1 MIDGVIKYHFD
12 FQVTKPLE
20 EGLFSEIELLRE
32 RLFALNLIGVTED
45 GVGFGNISQRV
56 DANSFVITGTQT
68 GHLEKLDASCYSLIE
83 AYDDKAFYLKSS
95 GMIKPSSEALTH
107 GTIYNLSEE
116 IGAVIHIHSK
126 VIWKFMLTSGYLKT
140 EEVEYGSTEMID
152 EVNRLFSFS
161 NLLENPKFAMTGHED
176 GVIVFGRDLFE
187 AERELYGVIAGVM
200 G

>member
-68 GHLEKLDASCYSLIE
+68 GHLEKLDATLWLNKYAIK
-83 AYDDKAFYLKSS
+83 DDKYFMPVQKDVKDFVEYYFNRYK
-95 GMIKPSSEALTH
+95 
-107 GTIYNLSEE
+107 E
-116 IGAVIHIHSK
+116 IGQELDKTDSK
-126 VIWKFMLTSGYLKT
+126 ENYLNG
-140 EEVEYGSTEMID
+140 E
-152 EVNRLFSFS
+152 
-161 NLLENPKFAMTGHED
+161 
-176 GVIVFGRDLFE
+176 
-187 AERELYGVIAGVM
+187 
-200 G
+200 